1 MDYSEAPTAHI
12 FTGII
17 GGLSNECAY
26 GAIITPQAFSFNSIM
41 RLFPT

>member
-1 MDYSEAPTAHI
+1 MAHI

-17 GGLSNECAY
+17 NECAY